1 MACTHKRIRCTNCK
15 FFCLDCGAELKMPNE
30 DEIFQGGKKY
40 TLPPIKV
47 AEPAKA
53 EEPKT
58 AKKGG
63 RKSK

>member
-1 MACTHKRIRCTNCK
+1 MTCTHKRIRCTNCK
-15 FFCLDCGAELKMPNE
+15 FFCLDCGAEVE
-30 DEIFQGGKKY
+30 
-40 TLPPIKV
+40 
-47 AEPAKA
+47 APAKA